1 MQVRKLKSCFL
12 HWNEIFLQHMTNVR
26 IKYGLQLWH
35 VKRLQFL
42 MEILSPAFAL
52 SWRICKLKKINHY
65 LEETI
70 SFCSFLLQS
79 SPLHLLAYNNMSE
92 YVPSFCV
99 RRLFVKTGKNGRN
112 TTTRS
117 NTASS
122 VNFHGQ
128 IVCCY
133 HNPLAVHH
141 FVSAE
146 DKESAARTCLSNVL
160 MLYILMIFFH
170 LFCYW
175 ECMKLEF
182 LKFQRNELLWQWSM
196 KWPIRHFAKD
206 CPLSVLIFVAPSPPC
221 VKNPFNL
228 DAKTIYLYKRKT
240 YISFPFSMDLLF
252 FQKIVIVSPSF

>member
-26 IKYGLQLWH
+26 IKYGLKLWH

-146 DKESAARTCLSNVL
+146 DKESAARTCLSNVP

-228 DAKTIYLYKRKT
+228 DAKTIHYLYKRKT
-240 YISFPFSMDLLF
+240 YISFPVSMDLLF
-252 FQKIVIVSPSF
+252 F

>member
-26 IKYGLQLWH
+26 IKYGLKLWH

-42 MEILSPAFAL
+42 MEILSPPFAL

-79 SPLHLLAYNNMSE
+79 SSLHLLAYNNMSE

-117 NTASS
+117 NTHLQLTFTVKSFAVTTTLSLFTILFLRKIKKALPVPVCLMCWCFTYWWYFFTFFATGS
-122 VNFHGQ
+122 VWNWNFSNFRGMNFFGNDPWNGRFA
-128 IVCCY
+128 ILRKIA
-133 HNPLAVHH
+133 P
-141 FVSAE
+141 F
-146 DKESAARTCLSNVL
+146 LS
-160 MLYILMIFFH
+160 
-170 LFCYW
+170 W
-175 ECMKLEF
+175 
-182 LKFQRNELLWQWSM
+182 
-196 KWPIRHFAKD
+196 
-206 CPLSVLIFVAPSPPC
+206 
-221 VKNPFNL
+221 
-228 DAKTIYLYKRKT
+228 
-240 YISFPFSMDLLF
+240 FS
-252 FQKIVIVSPSF
+252 

>member
-160 MLYILMIFFH
+160 MLYILMIFFSPFLPLGVYEIGISQISEEWTSLAMIH
-170 LFCYW
+170 EMADSPFC
-175 ECMKLEF
+175 ERL
-182 LKFQRNELLWQWSM
+182 
-196 KWPIRHFAKD
+196 
-206 CPLSVLIFVAPSPPC
+206 
-221 VKNPFNL
+221 
-228 DAKTIYLYKRKT
+228 
-240 YISFPFSMDLLF
+240 
-252 FQKIVIVSPSF
+252 PSFCLDFRSAITTVCKKSI